1 MPYTIDPSRDVAL
14 DVDGDFT
21 WETIRKGDEGP
32 KFLHGHKK
40 PGEKGKA
47 GNGKKDSR
55 ADRKKKDAPSSV
67 LPTTADDAEESEL
80 EEKEREKE
88 PLEEKPFELKNLK
101 LRVPKGSFVAIVG
114 RVGSGKVRVLF
125 ATGRAHMLMA
135 LGRRARCCRRSSVR

>member
-1 MPYTIDPSRDVAL
+1 MFLPITLASTTDALVALRRISSFLRAEELPVPYTIDPSRDVAL

-47 GNGKKDSR
+47 GNGKKEK
-55 ADRKKKDAPSSV
+55 ADRKKKDAQSSV
-67 LPTTADDAEESEL
+67 LPTTTDDAEESEL

-88 PLEEKPFELKNLK
+88 PLEEKPFELKNQ
-101 LRVPKGSFVAIVG
+101 I
-114 RVGSGKVRVLF
+114 
-125 ATGRAHMLMA
+125 GRAH
-135 LGRRARCCRRSSVR
+135 V